1 MYPPIRAIPFPVLG
15 LHAAGGISDSKEGPM
30 DSLLTLSNELAA
42 AVEHAGRAVF
52 GINARPRL
60 GSAGVHWRPG
70 LIVTADHTV
79 QMGRGG
85 HGHAP
90 RRAGRH
96 RDGRRSRPYDRHRHP
111 EGRRPDVA
119 VAEVGDSDAVRVGH
133 IVLAVGPGPRASW
146 GVVSAVGSGRD
157 ARSAAGELLNLDL
170 TLYPGFS
177 GGPLVDVQGRVVGV
191 NTSGAS
197 RQLQLAIPAA
207 AVNRVLDE
215 LGRRGRIPRAYLG
228 VGTQQVRLP
237 EGIRQRFSLDQQ
249 TAVIVVDVQPN
260 SPAAGAGLLIGD
272 IIVSLGGTSITE
284 PAELKS
290 VLRPDRVGRKYD
302 RIGDSRW
309 RAARPPDTCWRAT
322 APLLTHD
329 DRSRGPGGASSP
341 SHGRGE

>member
-1 MYPPIRAIPFPVLG
+1 
-15 LHAAGGISDSKEGPM
+15 
-30 DSLLTLSNELAA
+30 
-42 AVEHAGRAVF
+42 
-52 GINARPRL
+52 
-60 GSAGVHWRPG
+60 VHWRPG

-79 QMGRGG
+79 HVDEEVTVTRPDGRVVR
-85 HGHAP
+85 ATV
-90 RRAGRH
+90 AGR
-96 RDGRRSRPYDRHRHP
+96 DPAIDIAILKVDA
-111 EGRRPDVA
+111 PDVA
-119 VAEVGDSDAVRVGH
+119 LAEVADSDTVRVGH
-133 IVLAVGPGPRASW
+133 IVLAVGPGPCASW
-146 GVVSAVGSGRD
+146 GVVSAIGAGGA
-157 ARSAAGELLNLDL
+157 ARRAAGEPFSLDL

-177 GGPLVDVQGRVVGV
+177 GGPLVDVQGRVVGI

-237 EGIRQRFSLDQQ
+237 EGLRQRLNLEQQ

-290 VLRPDRVGRKYD
+290 VLRPDQVGERTLASVIRGGEPHD
-302 RIGDSRW
+302 LQILVGE
-309 RAARPPDTCWRAT
+309 RPR
-322 APLLTHD
+322 
-329 DRSRGPGGASSP
+329 RS
-341 SHGRGE
+341 